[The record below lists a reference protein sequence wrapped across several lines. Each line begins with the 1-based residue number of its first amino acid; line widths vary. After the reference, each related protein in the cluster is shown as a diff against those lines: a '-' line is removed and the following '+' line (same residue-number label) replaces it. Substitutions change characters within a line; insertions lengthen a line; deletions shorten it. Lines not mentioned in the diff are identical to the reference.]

1 MHYILTVLS
10 LPSLSWFSI
19 CLLFLVFIFYHCL
32 TFFTW
37 PLNCPLLAS
46 LVITVPRTLNHTKA
60 EEWEVLVTQYV
71 WMPVTISPPPNLIGR
86 LLYCPFPSSTPLP
99 NPVSQQSCPGTGG
112 APWLWSET
120 CLPVS
125 YSAPLSSE
133 LLFLQESLLGV
144 HMYWYISFRPTCLC
158 SSVCSSV
165 SIVFL
170 LGSSPHCA
178 LHSPQ
183 ILPTICNQSW
193 SQELMSFMCLGSG
206 WKCGLH
212 VPWVWAPTRASHL
225 DPCLSAFNII
235 DTLNLWPYFKHLF
248 HLSPG
253 T

>member
-60 EEWEVLVTQYV
+60 EEWEVSVTQYV
-71 WMPVTISPPPNLIGR
+71 WMPVTISPPPNLIRR

-125 YSAPLSSE
+125 YSALCLLSYFSSKSPFSVFICIGISASD
-133 LLFLQESLLGV
+133 LLVSVG
-144 HMYWYISFRPTCLC
+144 
-158 SSVCSSV
+158 SVCSSV